1 MQYLNRGDAEIN
13 LGGLH
18 LGSLPSRVRNTGDRT
33 PYPTLF
39 LGRVDHT
46 RERRDPSRYDHKHGG
61 AFAGRRLE
69 ITPVL
74 NRALFVARVFKAAGQ
89 AFLLVHPSHRIG
101 GSVTL
106 PNGETASNGS
116 GDEIFGHSHAFYNRS
131 LLRQTGG
138 NSRGEDSTG
147 AVSICRIDSLYPKLD
162 EISAIIE
169 NVGGYVLEVPAFH
182 NDILWP
188 QVADRSRRVFH
199 LLEGI
204 DFVSS

>member
-1 MQYLNRGDAEIN
+1 VDCRGIYAEISKGTN
-13 LGGLH
+13 CR
-18 LGSLPSRVRNTGDRT
+18 SDEKS
-33 PYPTLF
+33 
-39 LGRVDHT
+39 
-46 RERRDPSRYDHKHGG
+46 G
-61 AFAGRRLE
+61 AIR
-69 ITPVL
+69 
-74 NRALFVARVFKAAGQ
+74 
-89 AFLLVHPSHRIG
+89 AFLLVHPSHRTG
-101 GSVTL
+101 GSVAL

-116 GDEIFGHSHAFYNRS
+116 GDEIFGHSHAFYSRS

-147 AVSICRIDSLYPKLD
+147 AVSICRIDSLDPKLG

-199 LLEGI
+199 LFEGL